1 MEYLSNL
8 GYHELVMKYAE
19 WALDR
24 DQLKAVCIFT
34 KRPQDEIHSE
44 IISFKNI
51 LQLLNDYPFAKK
63 VYLR

>member
-8 GYHELVMKYAE
+8 GYHELVMKYAK
-19 WALDR
+19 WALDC

-34 KRPQDEIHSE
+34 KRPPDEILSE
-44 IISFKNI
+44 ILSFENI
-51 LQLLNDYPFAKK
+51 LHLLSDYPFAKK